1 MSANL
6 FANRF
11 ELLKRNSGLQD
22 LDSDLLLVVLI
33 SIITHKHIVV
43 TTDNTESTTYVERW
57 LELLAC
63 NILGVDDVLTIP
75 FRKSTEWL
83 DVGRSILV
91 EMERHSRYEEN
102 TRFSESLSFNNSNSN
117 EQKKHSRPTL
127 PRFVILKDLNLASR
141 EIQSLLVQGMLQKKV
156 TFDNTEYAFPS
167 FSLMICLI
175 NLRDGKSNGVEG
187 LMPHLRD
194 LFFFSHHVSVEDSL
208 NTSLTKAEIAQLSEN
223 LPDRNPAIYITPQ
236 VIEDLSSRIGR
247 VTVTPELKVYMQDI
261 VVFLRTH
268 RLIQPAKGCV
278 SPKAV
283 KDFDMLLRAM
293 CVFEQRDFA
302 TPSLVAKAARKIFP
316 LKIDMCRNAED
327 EPTLHYGSDIR
338 IIAKWMKKWDVV
350 LIIDDVLSIVPTPL

>member
-1 MSANL
+1 MPANI

-11 ELLKRNSGLQD
+11 ELLRQSSGLQN
-22 LDSDLLLVVLI
+22 LDPDLLLVVLI
-33 SIITHKHIVV
+33 SIITHKNIVV
-43 TTDNTESTTYVERW
+43 TTDNSESATFVERW

-75 FRKSTEWL
+75 FRKDTEWL
-83 DVGRSILV
+83 DVERSIMV
-91 EMERHSRYEEN
+91 ETERHTRYQ
-102 TRFSESLSFNNSNSN
+102 ESLGHQRGVNNTNNSGGM
-117 EQKKHSRPTL
+117 KKYCAQTL

-156 TFDNTEYAFPS
+156 TFNNAEYAFPS
-167 FSLMICLI
+167 FSIMICLL
-175 NLRDGKSNGVEG
+175 NLQEGKSNGVEG

-194 LFFFSHHVSVEDSL
+194 LFFFSHNVNVEDSL
-208 NTSLTKAEIAQLSEN
+208 NTSLTKAEIAQLSKN

-236 VIEDLSSRIGR
+236 VIEEMSSRIDK
-247 VTVTPELKVYMQDI
+247 VTVTSELKVYMQDI

-316 LKIDMCRNAED
+316 LKIDMCRNPED

-338 IIAKWMKKWDVV
+338 IVSKWMKKWDVV